1 MRGGAVRI
9 TGSLAYNPSDPDIS
23 AVAVK
28 VCDQAAKGSPHVPTI
43 GLNFGCVPNCGNSAE
58 SIACNNNRS
67 LETAGVASLKSVM
80 RNNTATLAAANLA
93 AGTNVKVGAVMFD
106 CESSEWGTNSS
117 EPNGQPDYI
126 EGVTRRNELLYNAT
140 REVFPD
146 SDVRVMFCE
155 NLLHS
160 RPHPP
165 ARLLPSPHSRMPCPP
180 ASGL

>member
-1 MRGGAVRI
+1 M
-9 TGSLAYNPSDPDIS
+9 
-23 AVAVK
+23 K

-93 AGTNVKVGAVMFD
+93 AGTKVKVGAVMFD

-165 ARLLPSPHSRMPCPP
+165 ARVSPSPHACVPCPP